1 PAPLTRVASGQ
12 ERAVPV
18 RVELTEALWLDVRIA
33 VQEAAPRAPYDA
45 VRPAGRPLPPG
56 RAEQRLDAAFAAQ
69 RAADVLLDLGGRH
82 LRAVL
87 VGRHHR
93 RCAQPPAV
101 PSIVVAPQAAHHVRP
116 LCGRDGIEP
125 A

>member
-1 PAPLTRVASGQ
+1 QEQPVAAAEVQQPPSAGVGQHGAERLHGQHVPPAPLTRVASGQ

-87 VGRHHR
+87 
-93 RCAQPPAV
+93 
-101 PSIVVAPQAAHHVRP
+101 
-116 LCGRDGIEP
+116 
-125 A
+125 